1 MSSGLDWERF
11 GVITGGDEVCI
22 LPPPTLSEK
31 GVGIP
36 TLSISLKENREKT
49 EEPSLG
55 TSDNGATT
63 APWQLCKVHT

>member
-1 MSSGLDWERF
+1 MTVATGQWE
-11 GVITGGDEVCI
+11 GGQME
-22 LPPPTLSEK
+22 LSA
-31 GVGIP
+31 
-36 TLSISLKENREKT
+36 LLKKNREKT